1 MGHHLHGVVRLFRLL
16 TWTPHSAHK
25 LGIPLKTRIDGGPE
39 EKGSDV
45 ENGKFTKEEREYLLS
60 LDAVD
65 EVRAKSIVYSKHF
78 KEECVFRQALL

>member
-1 MGHHLHGVVRLFRLL
+1 M
-16 TWTPHSAHK
+16 
-25 LGIPLKTRIDGGPE
+25 
-39 EKGSDV
+39 